1 MAGVALATGVAT
13 SASAQSN
20 LDGGKS
26 AAQMF
31 ANGCSACH
39 RTPQEVAGASS
50 DFLLEHYTTGPRQ
63 ADAMAAYLETV
74 RKEPAR
80 AAKPRRAPTT
90 GAALTLEV
98 VWTGSVRAVPAA
110 AKKSEPPPVP
120 ALPRSTG
127 TAAGAGTDTGT
138 VLFPHI
144 SRNSRRS
151 VRMRD
156 AWRISSFNKFKFRR
170 VFVA

>member
-1 MAGVALATGVAT
+1 MRQIFAGAMTTVMAGVALVTGVAT

-31 ANGCSACH
+31 AHGCSACH

-98 VWTGSVRAVPAA
+98 VWTGSVRAKPTAA
-110 AKKSEPPPVP
+110 AKKSEPVPLPVP
-120 ALPRSTG
+120 APASSPA
-127 TAAGAGTDTGT
+127 TAPIPIPVPDPAP
-138 VLFPHI
+138 LYFEE
-144 SRNSRRS
+144 
-151 VRMRD
+151 
-156 AWRISSFNKFKFRR
+156 
-170 VFVA
+170 

>member
-1 MAGVALATGVAT
+1 MRRTFAGAMTTVMADVALATGAAT

-31 ANGCSACH
+31 AHGCSACH

-80 AAKPRRAPTT
+80 AAKPRRAPAT

-98 VWTGSVRAVPAA
+98 VWTGSVRAKPTAT
-110 AKKSEPPPVP
+110 AKKSEPIPLPVP
-120 ALPRSTG
+120 APAQPPAPVPAPAPEPLY
-127 TAAGAGTDTGT
+127 
-138 VLFPHI
+138 FEE
-144 SRNSRRS
+144 
-151 VRMRD
+151 
-156 AWRISSFNKFKFRR
+156 
-170 VFVA
+170 